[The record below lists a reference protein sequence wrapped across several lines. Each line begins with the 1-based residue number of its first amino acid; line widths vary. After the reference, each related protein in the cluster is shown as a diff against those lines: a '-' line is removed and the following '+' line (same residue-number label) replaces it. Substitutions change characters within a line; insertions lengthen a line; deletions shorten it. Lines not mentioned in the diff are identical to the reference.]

1 MYVIFIRTILCVVL
15 LLSLNVR
22 NSYAELEI
30 RITKG
35 VETATPL
42 AIVPFGSDSAPVNV
56 SGVIN
61 ADLERSG
68 YFKMMAE
75 QSMPDQPSTAS
86 AINFKE
92 WQALSQNYMVIG
104 QVVSTG
110 DGQFNV
116 QFQLFDVYKSSQLL
130 GYKMT
135 SSVADLR
142 KTAHYIS
149 DLIFE
154 KLTGKKGVF
163 GGRIAYV
170 TTNAQRVHQV
180 QVADADGFNPKT
192 IAASIE
198 PLMSPAWSPDGKKL
212 AYVSFERK
220 TAAIYIQTLASGER
234 VKVAEFPGING
245 APSWSPDGT
254 RLALTLSKDGSP
266 DIYVLNL
273 TSRALTKLSK
283 SMAIDTEPSW
293 SPDGSSVVFTS
304 NRGGNPQVY
313 IVSSQGGQEKRLT
326 FSGSYNTSAS
336 FSSDGRNLVLVQG
349 NGNHYCI
356 ALMDMGSHAVN
367 VITSGPSDESPSF
380 APNGS
385 MILYASKKGGVGFL
399 SAVSLDGKMQ
409 QKLVFNSGEVRDPS
423 WAP

>member
-1 MYVIFIRTILCVVL
+1 MIFIRTIMLVVVL
-15 LLSLNVR
+15 GFNIQ
-22 NSYAELEI
+22 NSFAELNIE
-30 RITKG
+30 ITKG
-35 VETATPL
+35 IESATPL

-56 SGVIN
+56 SGVVN

-68 YFKMMAE
+68 YFKMLDE
-75 QSMPDQPSTAS
+75 QSMPNQPSTAS

-92 WQALSQNYMVIG
+92 WQGLGQNYMVIG
-104 QVVSTG
+104 QVLSTG
-110 DGQFNV
+110 PGQYSV
-116 QFQLFDVYKSSQLL
+116 QFQLFDVYKSSQIL
-130 GYKMT
+130 GYKM
-135 SSVADLR
+135 SSSSADLR

-170 TTNAQRVHQV
+170 TSNAQRVHQV
-180 QVADADGFNPKT
+180 QVADADGYNPQT
-192 IAASIE
+192 VASSIE

-220 TAAIYIQTLASGER
+220 AAAIYVQTLSSGER
-234 VKVAEFPGING
+234 IKVAEFPGING

-273 TSRALTKLSK
+273 SSRALTKLSK

-304 NRGGNPQVY
+304 NRGEIRKFILCLAKVVKRNDLLFLEVIMPVQVFH
-313 IVSSQGGQEKRLT
+313 RT
-326 FSGSYNTSAS
+326 A
-336 FSSDGRNLVLVQG
+336 
-349 NGNHYCI
+349 
-356 ALMDMGSHAVN
+356 
-367 VITSGPSDESPSF
+367 
-380 APNGS
+380 
-385 MILYASKKGGVGFL
+385 GV
-399 SAVSLDGKMQ
+399 
-409 QKLVFNSGEVRDPS
+409 
-423 WAP
+423 

>member
-1 MYVIFIRTILCVVL
+1 MYVIFIRAILWVVVL
-15 LLSLNVR
+15 GLNIQ
-22 NSYAELEI
+22 NSFAELNIEI
-30 RITKG
+30 TQG
-35 VETATPL
+35 TESATPL

-56 SGVIN
+56 SGVVN

-68 YFKMMAE
+68 YFKMMDERAM
-75 QSMPDQPSTAS
+75 SNQPSTAS

-92 WQALSQNYMVIG
+92 WQGLGQNYMVIG
-104 QVVSTG
+104 QVVSAG
-110 DGQFNV
+110 PGQYNV
-116 QFQLFDVYKSSQLL
+116 QFQLFDVYKSGQIL
-130 GYKMT
+130 GYKM
-135 SSVADLR
+135 SSSGADLR

-170 TTNAQRVHQV
+170 TTNSQRVHQV
-180 QVADADGFNPKT
+180 QIADADGYNPLT
-192 IAASIE
+192 VASSIE

-245 APSWSPDGT
+245 APAWSPDGT

-273 TSRALTKLSK
+273 SSRALTKLSK

-293 SPDGSSVVFTS
+293 SPDGSSIVFTS
-304 NRGGNPQVY
+304 NRGGNPQIYV
-313 IVSSQGGQEKRLT
+313 VSSQGGQEKRLT
-326 FSGSYNTSAS
+326 FSGGYNASAS
-336 FSSDGRNLVLVQG
+336 FSADGRSLVMVQG
-349 NGNHYCI
+349 SGNNYRI
-356 ALMDMGSHAVN
+356 AVMDMGTHAVN
-367 VITSGPSDESPSF
+367 VLTSGPSDESPSF

-385 MILYASKKGGVGFL
+385 MILYAAKKGSVGFL

-409 QKLVFNSGEVRDPS
+409 QKIVFNSGEVREPS